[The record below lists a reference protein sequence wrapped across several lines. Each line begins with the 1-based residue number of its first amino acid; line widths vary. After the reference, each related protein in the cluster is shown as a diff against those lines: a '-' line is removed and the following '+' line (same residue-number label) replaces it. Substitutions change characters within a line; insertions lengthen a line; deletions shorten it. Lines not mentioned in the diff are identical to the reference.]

1 MTLSVIFEILCLMR
15 KKILFCALI
24 CAIGLTTACKS
35 GAQRLATIEF
45 ANVQA
50 YIAADDENYKVDS
63 INGYS
68 TFSADNRIVIIPE
81 EITKKEYER
90 LLTDKYT
97 LHSVAI
103 DTNSALYAEL
113 DSLSRLNARQLYLM
127 RGYTPD
133 DEMLQEI
140 RGDDVIKA
148 DSISYF
154 PETKQYEFMMWVPLS
169 TVSFMMTEDRIIDTT
184 FMQSETSTY
193 GTNRIFVGQE
203 GHDCDFHGS
212 LWFYRYDEEN
222 HHMVPL
228 CHYLDYRWNEEC
240 YGFSLCWISDN
251 ELLVSACSDGNSQW
265 GYAGGYKPTTLA
277 PHGTPVYYK
286 LTITIQ

>member
-1 MTLSVIFEILCLMR
+1 M
-15 KKILFCALI
+15 KKITLLSTI
-24 CAIGLTTACKS
+24 VCAIGLLTACKS
-35 GAQRLATIEF
+35 GAQRLTAIDF
-45 ANVQA
+45 ANIQE
-50 YIAADDENYKVDS
+50 YIAADDENYRVDS
-63 INGYS
+63 INGFS
-68 TFSADNRIVIIPE
+68 TFSADNRIVIVPE
-81 EITKKEYER
+81 EITKKEYDR

-97 LHSVAI
+97 LHPVAI

-113 DSLSRLNARQLYLM
+113 NNLSRPNAKRLYLM

-140 RGDDVIKA
+140 RGESEIKA
-148 DSISYF
+148 DSIFYF
-154 PETKQYEFMMWVPLS
+154 PETKQYEFMMWVPLT
-169 TVSFMMTEDRIIDTT
+169 TVSFMMTEDGIIDTT
-184 FMQSETSTY
+184 FMQSETRTY

-203 GHDCDFHGS
+203 GHDCDFTGS
-212 LWFYRYDEEN
+212 LWFYRYDEQN

-251 ELLVSACSDGNSQW
+251 ELLVSACSNGNSQW

-277 PHGTPVYYK
+277 PHGTSVYYK
-286 LTITIQ
+286 LTITLQ

>member
-1 MTLSVIFEILCLMR
+1 MR
-15 KKILFCALI
+15 KTILFCVLI
-24 CAIGLTTACKS
+24 CGIGLMTACKS
-35 GAQRLATIEF
+35 GAQRLTAIDF

-50 YIAADDENYKVDS
+50 YIAADDENFKVDS

-68 TFSADNRIVIIPE
+68 TFSADNRIVIVPE

-97 LHSVAI
+97 LHPVAI

-113 DSLSRLNARQLYLM
+113 DSLSRPNARHLYLM
-127 RGYTPD
+127 RGYTPY

-140 RGDDVIKA
+140 REDDEIRA
-148 DSISYF
+148 DAIFYF
-154 PETKQYEFMMWVPLS
+154 PETKQYEFMMWVPLT
-169 TVSFMMTEDRIIDTT
+169 TVSFMMTEDGIVDTT

-203 GHDCDFHGS
+203 GQDCDFTGS

-251 ELLVSACSDGNSQW
+251 ELLVSACSNGNSQW

-286 LTITIQ
+286 LTITLQ

>member
-1 MTLSVIFEILCLMR
+1 MKKVIIILAVLCG
-15 KKILFCALI
+15 
-24 CAIGLTTACKS
+24 IGLMTACNS
-35 GAQRLATIEF
+35 GAQHLAAIDF
-45 ANVQA
+45 ANVQE
-50 YIAADDENYKVDS
+50 YIAADDENYRVDS
-63 INGYS
+63 INGFS
-68 TFSADNRIVIIPE
+68 TFSADNRIVIVPE

-97 LHSVAI
+97 LHPVAI

-113 DSLSRLNARQLYLM
+113 DSLSRPNAKRLYLM

-140 RGDDVIKA
+140 RGNEEIRA
-148 DSISYF
+148 DSIYYF

-169 TVSFMMTEDRIIDTT
+169 TVSFMMTEDGIVDTT
-184 FMQSETSTY
+184 FMQSETRTY

-203 GHDCDFHGS
+203 GHDCDFTGS
-212 LWFYRYDEEN
+212 LWFYRYDEQN

-251 ELLVSACSDGNSQW
+251 ELLVSACANGNSQW

-277 PHGTPVYYK
+277 PHGTPIYYK
-286 LTITIQ
+286 LTITLQ

>member
-1 MTLSVIFEILCLMR
+1 MKKAIIILAVLCG
-15 KKILFCALI
+15 
-24 CAIGLTTACKS
+24 IGLMTACNS
-35 GAQRLATIEF
+35 GAQRLAAIDF
-45 ANVQA
+45 ANVQE
-50 YIAADDENYKVDS
+50 YIAANDENFKVDS

-68 TFSADNRIVIIPE
+68 TFSADNRIVIVPE

-97 LHSVAI
+97 LHPVAI

-113 DSLSRLNARQLYLM
+113 DSLSRPNARHLYLM
-127 RGYTPD
+127 RGYTPY

-140 RGDDVIKA
+140 HEDDEIKA
-148 DSISYF
+148 DAISYF
-154 PETKQYEFMMWVPLS
+154 PETKQYEFMMWVPLT
-169 TVSFMMTEDRIIDTT
+169 TVSFMMTEDGIVDTT

-203 GHDCDFHGS
+203 GHDCDFTGS
-212 LWFYRYDEEN
+212 LWFYRYDKQN

-240 YGFSLCWISDN
+240 YGFKLCWISDT
-251 ELLVSACSDGNSQW
+251 ELLVSACSNGNSQW

-286 LTITIQ
+286 LTITLQ

>member
-1 MTLSVIFEILCLMR
+1 MKKVIIILAVLCG
-15 KKILFCALI
+15 
-24 CAIGLTTACKS
+24 IGLMTACNS
-35 GAQRLATIEF
+35 GAQRLTAIDF
-45 ANVQA
+45 SNVQE
-50 YIAADDENYKVDS
+50 YIAANDENFKVDS

-68 TFSADNRIVIIPE
+68 TFSADNRIVIVPE

-97 LHSVAI
+97 LHPVAI

-113 DSLSRLNARQLYLM
+113 DSLSRPNAKRLYLM

-140 RGDDVIKA
+140 RGESEIKA
-148 DSISYF
+148 DSIFYF
-154 PETKQYEFMMWVPLS
+154 PETKQYEFMMWVPLT
-169 TVSFMMTEDRIIDTT
+169 TVSFMMTEDGIVDTT

-203 GHDCDFHGS
+203 GHDCDFTGS
-212 LWFYRYDEEN
+212 LWFYRYDKQN

-240 YGFSLCWISDN
+240 YGFKLCWISDT
-251 ELLVSACSDGNSQW
+251 ELLVSACSNGNSQW
-265 GYAGGYKPTTLA
+265 GYAGGYKPTALA
-277 PHGTPVYYK
+277 PHSTPVYYK

>member
-1 MTLSVIFEILCLMR
+1 MKKLFILSTIV
-15 KKILFCALI
+15 
-24 CAIGLTTACKS
+24 CAIGLTTACKN
-35 GAQRLATIEF
+35 GAQRLAAIDF
-45 ANVQA
+45 ANVKE
-50 YIAADDENYKVDS
+50 YIAADDENFKVDS

-68 TFSADNRIVIIPE
+68 TFSADNRIVIVPE

-97 LHSVAI
+97 LNPVAI

-113 DSLSRLNARQLYLM
+113 DSLSRPNARRYDLI
-127 RGYTPD
+127 RGFTLD

-140 RGDDVIKA
+140 RGEYEESQA
-148 DSISYF
+148 ESIYYF
-154 PETKQYEFMMWVPLS
+154 PETKQYEFVMWAPL
-169 TVSFMMTEDRIIDTT
+169 TTESFMMTEDGIIDST
-184 FMQSETSTY
+184 FMQSETRTY

-203 GHDCDFHGS
+203 GHDCDFTGS
-212 LWFYRYDEEN
+212 LWFYRYDEQN

-286 LTITIQ
+286 LTITAQ

>member
-1 MTLSVIFEILCLMR
+1 MKKAIIILAVLCGIRLM
-15 KKILFCALI
+15 
-24 CAIGLTTACKS
+24 TACNS
-35 GAQRLATIEF
+35 GAQHLAAIDF
-45 ANVQA
+45 ANVQE
-50 YIAADDENYKVDS
+50 YIAADDENFKVDS

-68 TFSADNRIVIIPE
+68 TFSADNRIVIVPE
-81 EITKKEYER
+81 EITKKEYEL

-97 LHSVAI
+97 LHPVAI

-113 DSLSRLNARQLYLM
+113 DSLSRPNARHLYLM

-140 RGDDVIKA
+140 RGNEEIRA
-148 DSISYF
+148 DSIYYF

-169 TVSFMMTEDRIIDTT
+169 TVSFMMTEDGIVDTT
-184 FMQSETSTY
+184 FMQSETRTY

-203 GHDCDFHGS
+203 GHDCDFTGS
-212 LWFYRYDEEN
+212 LWFYRYDKQN

-240 YGFSLCWISDN
+240 YGFSLCWISDT
-251 ELLVSACSDGNSQW
+251 ELLVSACSNGNSQW

-286 LTITIQ
+286 LTIILQ

>member
-1 MTLSVIFEILCLMR
+1 MKKVIIILAVLCG
-15 KKILFCALI
+15 
-24 CAIGLTTACKS
+24 IGLMTACNS
-35 GAQRLATIEF
+35 GAQRLAAIDF
-45 ANVQA
+45 SNVQA
-50 YIAADDENYKVDS
+50 YIAADDENYRVDS

-68 TFSADNRIVIIPE
+68 TFSADNRIVIVPE

-97 LHSVAI
+97 LHSVTI

-113 DSLSRLNARQLYLM
+113 DSLSRPNARHLYLM
-127 RGYTPD
+127 RGYTPY

-140 RGDDVIKA
+140 REDDEIRA
-148 DSISYF
+148 DAISYF

-169 TVSFMMTEDRIIDTT
+169 TVSFMMTEDGIVDTT

-203 GHDCDFHGS
+203 GHDCDFTGS
-212 LWFYRYDEEN
+212 LWFYRYDEQN

-251 ELLVSACSDGNSQW
+251 ELLVSACSNGNSQW

>member
-1 MTLSVIFEILCLMR
+1 M
-15 KKILFCALI
+15 KKITLLSTI
-24 CAIGLTTACKS
+24 VCAIGLLTACTS
-35 GAQRLATIEF
+35 GAQRHTAIDF
-45 ANVQA
+45 ANIQE
-50 YIAADDENYKVDS
+50 YIAADDENFKVDS

-68 TFSADNRIVIIPE
+68 TFSADNRIVIVPK

-97 LHSVAI
+97 LHPVAI

-113 DSLSRLNARQLYLM
+113 DSLSRPNARHLYLM

-140 RGDDVIKA
+140 RGNEEIRA
-148 DSISYF
+148 DSIYYF

-169 TVSFMMTEDRIIDTT
+169 TVSFMMTEDGIVDTT
-184 FMQSETSTY
+184 FMQSETRTY

-203 GHDCDFHGS
+203 GHDCDFTGS
-212 LWFYRYDEEN
+212 LWFYRYDEQN

-251 ELLVSACSDGNSQW
+251 ELLVSACSNGNSQW

-286 LTITIQ
+286 LTITLQ

>member
-1 MTLSVIFEILCLMR
+1 MKKAIIILAVLCGIRLM
-15 KKILFCALI
+15 
-24 CAIGLTTACKS
+24 TACNS
-35 GAQRLATIEF
+35 GAQHLAAIDF
-45 ANVQA
+45 SNVQE
-50 YIAADDENYKVDS
+50 YIAADDENFKVDS

-68 TFSADNRIVIIPE
+68 TFSADNRIVIVPE

-97 LHSVAI
+97 LHPVAI

-113 DSLSRLNARQLYLM
+113 DSLSRPNARHIYLM
-127 RGYTPD
+127 RGYTPY

-140 RGDDVIKA
+140 RGESEIKA
-148 DSISYF
+148 DSIFYF
-154 PETKQYEFMMWVPLS
+154 PETKQYEFMMWVPLT
-169 TVSFMMTEDRIIDTT
+169 TVSFMMTEDGIVDTT
-184 FMQSETSTY
+184 FMQSETRTY

-203 GHDCDFHGS
+203 GHDCDFTGS
-212 LWFYRYDEEN
+212 LWFYRYDEQN

-251 ELLVSACSDGNSQW
+251 ELLVSACSNGNSQW

-286 LTITIQ
+286 LTITLQ

>member
-1 MTLSVIFEILCLMR
+1 MKKVIIILAVLCG
-15 KKILFCALI
+15 
-24 CAIGLTTACKS
+24 IGLMTACNS
-35 GAQRLATIEF
+35 GAQHLAAIDF
-45 ANVQA
+45 SNVQE
-50 YIAADDENYKVDS
+50 YIAADDENFKVDS

-68 TFSADNRIVIIPE
+68 TFSADNRIVIVPE

-90 LLTDKYT
+90 LLTEKYT
-97 LHSVAI
+97 LYPVAI

-113 DSLSRLNARQLYLM
+113 DSLSRPNARHLYLM

-140 RGDDVIKA
+140 RGDDEIKA
-148 DSISYF
+148 DAISYF
-154 PETKQYEFMMWVPLS
+154 PETKQYEFMMWVPLT
-169 TVSFMMTEDRIIDTT
+169 TVSFMMTEDGIVDTT

-203 GHDCDFHGS
+203 GHDCDFTGS
-212 LWFYRYDEEN
+212 LWFYRYDEQN

-286 LTITIQ
+286 LTITLQ

>member
-1 MTLSVIFEILCLMR
+1 MKKLFILSTIV
-15 KKILFCALI
+15 
-24 CAIGLTTACKS
+24 CAIGLTTACKN
-35 GAQRLATIEF
+35 GAQRLAAIDF
-45 ANVQA
+45 ANVKE
-50 YIAADDENYKVDS
+50 YIAADDENFKVDS

-68 TFSADNRIVIIPE
+68 TFSADNRIVIVPE

-97 LHSVAI
+97 LNPVAI

-113 DSLSRLNARQLYLM
+113 DSLSRPNARRYDLI
-127 RGYTPD
+127 RGFTLD

-140 RGDDVIKA
+140 RGEYEESQA
-148 DSISYF
+148 ESIYYF
-154 PETKQYEFMMWVPLS
+154 PETKQYEFVMWAPL
-169 TVSFMMTEDRIIDTT
+169 TTESFMMTEDGIIDST
-184 FMQSETSTY
+184 FMQSETRTY

-286 LTITIQ
+286 LTITAQ